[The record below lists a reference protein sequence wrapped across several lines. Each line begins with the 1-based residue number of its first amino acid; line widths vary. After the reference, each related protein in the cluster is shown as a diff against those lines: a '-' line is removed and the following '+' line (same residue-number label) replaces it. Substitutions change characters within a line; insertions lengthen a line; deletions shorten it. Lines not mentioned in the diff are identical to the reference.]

1 MKKDLVL
8 YIHGKGG
15 NISEAEHYKNLFPK
29 CDVIG
34 LDYKSSTPWEFIDEV
49 KPKIDKLLQNYRQII
64 LIANSIGAFFAMN
77 TFSEKQIKKAFFIS
91 PIVNMEKLIS
101 DMMSWANVS
110 EELLKEKQNIE
121 TDFGETLS
129 CKYITYVRNH
139 PVSWNVP
146 TEILYGENDNLTSR
160 EAIDTFAK
168 EHKADLIVMENG
180 EHWFHTEEQMNF
192 LDKWI

>member
-15 NISEAEHYKNLFPK
+15 NISEAEHYKNLFSE

-34 LDYKSSTPWEFIDEV
+34 FDYKSSTPWGFIEEI
-49 KPKIDKLLQNYRQII
+49 KPVIDKILQNYKEII
-64 LIANSIGAFFAMN
+64 LIANSIGVFFAMN

-91 PIVNMEKLIS
+91 PIVNMEKLIA

-110 EELLKEKQNIE
+110 EQSLEEKQNVE

-129 CKYITYVRNH
+129 WQYLTYVRNH
-139 PVSWNVP
+139 PIGWNVP

-160 EAIDTFAK
+160 
-168 EHKADLIVMENG
+168 ADLRTVIIHLIENIYL
-180 EHWFHTEEQMNF
+180 NKKII
-192 LDKWI
+192 LKI